1 MTIDELGSSTIILLL
16 SCDVKGNCVVG
27 EISVESADGQVILN
41 QAFQVT
47 IVDVPERKPLDPIIL
62 DLDESFINNLLI
74 IAKPRDLE
82 EEEYKQRAKSIAN
95 ALDLDFLEFEELEV
109 DYLEEDENMYVT
121 GLDIDFLEQNFL
133 ADILK
138 QINEELA
145 IQMSDEFKKQKR
157 TGAVIFG
164 RDEETGVIILDED
177 PDYVWIRE
185 GASGAYIE
193 LRLDQ
198 QYGYILNIIQDEFE
212 MYDFQLGGQDNEITI
227 YQGG

>member
-1 MTIDELGSSTIILLL
+1 MHP
-16 SCDVKGNCVVG
+16 
-27 EISVESADGQVILN
+27 GQVILN
-41 QAFQVT
+41 QAFQTT

-157 TGAVIFG
+157 TMQLYLV
-164 RDEETGVIILDED
+164 
-177 PDYVWIRE
+177 
-185 GASGAYIE
+185 
-193 LRLDQ
+193 
-198 QYGYILNIIQDEFE
+198 E
-212 MYDFQLGGQDNEITI
+212 MKKLVSLY
-227 YQGG
+227 